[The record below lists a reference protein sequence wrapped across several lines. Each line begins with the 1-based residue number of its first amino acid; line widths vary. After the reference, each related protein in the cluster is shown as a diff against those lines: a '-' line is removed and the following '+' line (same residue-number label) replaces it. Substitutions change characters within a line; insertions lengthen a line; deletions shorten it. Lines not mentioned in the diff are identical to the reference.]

1 MSMVEVSLWSI
12 SSKSASNFHF
22 DAIVG
27 VIFHFVINF
36 IEGVEGG
43 SLEAD
48 FDFCLPLIELPVP
61 KGALRLTLKTVEV

>member
-1 MSMVEVSLWSI
+1 MVEVSLWSI
-12 SSKSASNFHF
+12 PSKSASNFHF

-27 VIFHFVINF
+27 VIFHFVMNF

-48 FDFCLPLIELPVP
+48 LGVCLPLIELPIP
-61 KGALRLTLKTVEV
+61 NGALRLTLKL